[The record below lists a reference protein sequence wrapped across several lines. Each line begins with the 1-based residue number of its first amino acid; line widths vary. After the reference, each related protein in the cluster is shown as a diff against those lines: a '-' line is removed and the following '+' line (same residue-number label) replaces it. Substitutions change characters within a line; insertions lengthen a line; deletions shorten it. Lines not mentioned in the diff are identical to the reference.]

1 MRLPQLGQKF
11 VTSLLVSLLAS
22 ALASPSLATGYKT
35 VKQVFDP
42 QSKNQI
48 VLDIEAA
55 LARTQA
61 SQGIIPQW
69 AAQEISAKAD
79 IRFAPIDEIALEYKR
94 VNHRMVALLNVW
106 TRSMDNGAGE
116 FVHFGATTVDIYD
129 TALILQ
135 LKQAALLLIE
145 DLREIELS
153 MITLAKRH
161 RDTPMIG
168 RTLGQH
174 ALPIT
179 FGKKVSTWLGENRRN
194 IERLQQVL
202 ARLERSGILKGA
214 VGTYLG
220 LGDQGIATEAGFVA
234 ELGLQQAYA
243 DDWHG
248 SRDVLAEYAAVLGII
263 SKSFGRI
270 GSELFLLQMTD
281 IGETAERLAGS
292 VVGSSTMPHKKNPK
306 KPDALIHYS
315 RAIPR
320 LAEVVL
326 DDMVNAFERDSTS
339 RTSTTLADISL
350 QAEQMLALANDLIA
364 NLEVNSVAM
373 RANIDTTNGLIMSQR
388 VTFALVAAIGK
399 TTANAL
405 MHDIAVQALKE
416 NISLREAVEKDK
428 TASKHLPSDQL
439 DLLFDPTTYIGLAAE
454 QVDQVIDEVSAK
466 RKTD

>member
-48 VLDIEAA
+48 VLDVEAA

-202 ARLERSGILKGA
+202 GEMDPKVAKKLMKKCVDSGLW
-214 VGTYLG
+214 
-220 LGDQGIATEAGFVA
+220 VA
-234 ELGLQQAYA
+234 S
-243 DDWHG
+243 DP
-248 SRDVLAEYAAVLGII
+248 S
-263 SKSFGRI
+263 
-270 GSELFLLQMTD
+270 
-281 IGETAERLAGS
+281 
-292 VVGSSTMPHKKNPK
+292 
-306 KPDALIHYS
+306 
-315 RAIPR
+315 
-320 LAEVVL
+320 VL
-326 DDMVNAFERDSTS
+326 DGE
-339 RTSTTLADISL
+339 
-350 QAEQMLALANDLIA
+350 EEE
-364 NLEVNSVAM
+364 EV
-373 RANIDTTNGLIMSQR
+373 
-388 VTFALVAAIGK
+388 
-399 TTANAL
+399 
-405 MHDIAVQALKE
+405 E
-416 NISLREAVEKDK
+416 EEE
-428 TASKHLPSDQL
+428 
-439 DLLFDPTTYIGLAAE
+439 LAA
-454 QVDQVIDEVSAK
+454 QRNDEEN
-466 RKTD
+466 D

>member
-1 MRLPQLGQKF
+1 MRLPQLGQKIVSVVF
-11 VTSLLVSLLAS
+11 VSLLLTAIPNVL
-22 ALASPSLATGYKT
+22 LAAEYTT
-35 VKQVFDP
+35 VKQVFDAE
-42 QSKNQI
+42 SKNQI

-61 SQGIIPQW
+61 DQGIIPQW

-79 IRFAPIDEIALEYKR
+79 IRFAPIDEIAAEQRR

-106 TRSMDNGAGE
+106 TNSMDNGAGE
-116 FVHFGATTVDIYD
+116 YVHFGATTVDIYD

-135 LKQAALLLIE
+135 LKQATLLLIE

-153 MITLAKRH
+153 MIAQAKRH

-220 LGDQGIATEAGFVA
+220 LGDQAIATETGFVA
-234 ELGLQQAYA
+234 DLGLQPAYT

-248 SRDVLAEYAAVLGII
+248 SRDVLAEYASVLALI

-281 IGETAERLAGS
+281 IAETEEVLPGT

-326 DDMVNAFERDSTS
+326 DDMVNTFERDSTS
-339 RTSTTLADISL
+339 RTSATLADISL
-350 QAEQMLALANDLIA
+350 QTEEMLHLGNDLIA
-364 NLEVNSVAM
+364 NLKVNSTVM
-373 RANIDTTNGLIMSQR
+373 RANIM
-388 VTFALVAAIGK
+388 ALTV
-399 TTANAL
+399 
-405 MHDIAVQALKE
+405 
-416 NISLREAVEKDK
+416 
-428 TASKHLPSDQL
+428 
-439 DLLFDPTTYIGLAAE
+439 
-454 QVDQVIDEVSAK
+454 
-466 RKTD
+466 